1 MSKKT
6 TKQLMDERDEY
17 LNGWKRAQADYKNL
31 KREMDDRHS
40 KVSTVVMESMLVS
53 LLPVLDN
60 LQSAMAHAPD
70 EPKEWISGIGHVER
84 QFVEAIKQFGVEL
97 VAAQGEDFDPSCME
111 AIEEREGDEDG
122 KVLEILQAGYK
133 MGDVCLRPAKVTVS
147 KRPSS

>member
-31 KREMDDRHS
+31 KREMEDRHS

-60 LQSAMAHAPD
+60 LQAAMAHAPD

-84 QFVEAIKQFGVEL
+84 QFVEALKQFGVQL
-97 VAAQGEDFDPSCME
+97 VAAEGEDFDPACME
-111 AIEEREGDEDG
+111 AVEEQEGDEDG
-122 KVLEILQAGYK
+122 KVLEVLQAGYK
-133 MGDVCLRPAKVTVS
+133 MGDVCLRAAKVTVS
-147 KRPSS
+147 KRLSS